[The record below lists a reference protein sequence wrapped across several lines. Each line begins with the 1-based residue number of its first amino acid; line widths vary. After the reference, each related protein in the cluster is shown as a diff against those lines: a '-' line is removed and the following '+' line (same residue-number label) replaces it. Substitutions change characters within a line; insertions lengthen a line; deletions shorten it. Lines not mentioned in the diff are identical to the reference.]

1 MKIIRDEECFGLMMI
16 PLFCQWN
23 IKRCNVEGCCEKP
36 TTIIIVQG
44 VAPDI
49 PLCGFCEKHFQE
61 ANVPNGAN
69 FTLEFD
75 DFDAFEEVV
84 Q

>member
-16 PLFCQWN
+16 PLCHMWN
-23 IKRCNVEGCCEKP
+23 IERCNVEDCHEKP
-36 TTIIIVQG
+36 TTIVQG
-44 VAPDI
+44 IAPGI
-49 PLCGFCEKHFQE
+49 PLCGFCEKHFQQ
-61 ANVPNGAN
+61 ANIPGGAN

-75 DFDAFEEVV
+75 DFEEVA